1 MVTIFKRPTRR
12 CRVGSQCSNVVRRL
26 NFKKPTARAEA
37 RLKALRGSQQA
48 LGKHLIGN
56 NAIGNNAIDN
66 KAIDNKAI
74 DKKAIERKNT
84 D

>member
-1 MVTIFKRPTRR
+1 MRC

-56 NAIGNNAIDN
+56 NAIDN
-66 KAIDNKAI
+66 KTI

>member
-1 MVTIFKRPTRR
+1 MRC

-48 LGKHLIGN
+48 LGKHLVGN
-56 NAIGNNAIDN
+56 KAIGNKAIGN

-74 DKKAIERKNT
+74 ERKNT